1 MSYKFPNGSASIVVD
16 VSHVLPSFRGLG
28 LSQGYAGGS
37 VQVFADGHYE
47 TSGVYNNGWNEA
59 PDWKI
64 YACGRFNVEPATM
77 KVFSGINTTLI
88 SYGETNS
95 TSSITNRV
103 GVVYSFKNGTQAV
116 ESRVG
121 ISWISSAKA
130 CSYISSELPSSKS
143 LAQVQSETQSFWN
156 SEVLSKITTT
166 ITDLPTLQ
174 LLYSS
179 LYGMTLIPS
188 NRTGENPLW
197 DSLEPYYDDD
207 FTFWDL
213 HRCSTALMQVL
224 QPIAYEEQI
233 RSLIDIWRHAGWMPD
248 ARSSNYNGR
257 TQGGSNC
264 DNVLA
269 DAYVKGVRGAVNWTD
284 GYSAMVK
291 DAEVTPPNNGDPQA
305 PDSSDQQGR
314 GALPDWLKYG
324 YITPTYSR
332 AVTRAVEYSVNDFS
346 LSQVA
351 QGLGNQADY
360 RKYLSRSH
368 NWRNHWSSGVSSLGF
383 TGFLV
388 PRSANGT
395 FIAQDP
401 LSCGGC
407 YWGDAYYEALPWEYS
422 FGMTHDIATLVN
434 FTGGPQKFVQKL
446 EAMFQPGNNP
456 ASSTG
461 SSQFNYTIFNPSN
474 EPDFTTAY
482 LFHYGGRPD
491 LSLKY
496 SRHVA
501 RTYYNAGNSGLPGNS
516 DAGAMQTWLLWN
528 MIGLYPLTTTTTFLI
543 HAPWFSMTI
552 NLGNGKV
559 LNITTVGG
567 DVDSA
572 FYVQQLLVNGQP
584 WRKSWLTWNDVF
596 ANGGSME
603 FTLGE
608 QPSQWF
614 DGPLPPSPGSL

>member
-1 MSYKFPNGSASIVVD
+1 M
-16 VSHVLPSFRGLG
+16 
-28 LSQGYAGGS
+28 
-37 VQVFADGHYE
+37 
-47 TSGVYNNGWNEA
+47 
-59 PDWKI
+59 
-64 YACGRFNVEPATM
+64 
-77 KVFSGINTTLI
+77 
-88 SYGETNS
+88 
-95 TSSITNRV
+95 
-103 GVVYSFKNGTQAV
+103 
-116 ESRVG
+116 
-121 ISWISSAKA
+121 A
-130 CSYISSELPSSKS
+130 CSYISSELPDSKS
-143 LAQVQSETQSFWN
+143 IAQVQSETQSIWN
-156 SEVLSKITTT
+156 SKVLSKITTPT
-166 ITDLPTLQ
+166 TDLSTLQ

-197 DSLEPYYDDD
+197 NSSEPYYDDD

-224 QPIAYEEQI
+224 QPTAYEEQI

-264 DNVLA
+264 DNVMA
-269 DAYVKGVRGAVNWTD
+269 DAYVKDVRGAVNWTD
-284 GYSAMVK
+284 GYSAMVT
-291 DAEVTPPNNGDPQA
+291 DAEVTPPNNHDPQA

-332 AVTRAVEYSVNDFS
+332 AVTRAVEYSVNDFA

-351 QGLGNQADY
+351 QGLGKQADY
-360 RKYLSRSH
+360 QKYLSRSH
-368 NWRNHWSSGVSSLGF
+368 NWRNHWNPSASSLGF
-383 TGFLV
+383 AGFLV

-395 FIAQDP
+395 FLAQDP

-434 FTGGPQKFVQKL
+434 LTGGPQKFVQKL
-446 EAMFQPGNNP
+446 VAMFEPGNNP

-491 LSLKY
+491 LSLYY
-496 SRHVA
+496 SRNVA

-528 MIGLYPLTTTTTFLI
+528 MIGLYPMTATTTFLI
-543 HAPWFSMTI
+543 HAPWFNMTI
-552 NLGNGKV
+552 DLGNGRT
-559 LNITTVGG
+559 LNITTTGG
-567 DVDSA
+567 DLDSA
-572 FYVQQLLVNGQP
+572 FYVQKLLVNDQP
-584 WRKSWLTWNDVF
+584 WRKSWLTWSDVF
-596 ANGGSME
+596 ANGGAMD

-614 DGPLPPSPGSL
+614 DGPLPPSPASF